1 MKEIIGQVLGVV
13 ATLITFLSYQTNTK
27 RSLIITQTA
36 ATAFNCISYLLL
48 GATSGFV
55 LNIVCV
61 VRNVIYY
68 FQKERSKANLMCAF
82 GLAVLIG
89 ALGVLSW
96 QGPIS
101 LLIIIALAVNTV
113 FLSFGNAQ
121 LLRYS
126 ILFTSTAILIYNVY
140 VFTVG
145 GIANESV
152 AIISSII
159 GIVRFKKSGNVQ

>member
-1 MKEIIGQVLGVV
+1 MKEIIGQVLGVI

-36 ATAFNCISYLLL
+36 ATFFNCISYLLL

-55 LNIVCV
+55 LNVVCV

-68 FQKERSKANLMCAF
+68 FQKTRSRANLVCAF
-82 GLAVLIG
+82 ALAAIIG
-89 ALGVLSW
+89 ALGALSW

-113 FLSFGNAQ
+113 FLSFGRPQ

-126 ILFTSTAILIYNVY
+126 ILFTSTAILVYNAY
-140 VFTVG
+140 FIAVG
-145 GIANESV
+145 GMANEAV
-152 AIISSII
+152 AIVSSII
-159 GIVRFKKSGNVQ
+159 GIIRFKKASNA

>member
-1 MKEIIGQVLGVV
+1 MKEIIGQVLGVI

-36 ATAFNCISYLLL
+36 ATTFNCISYLLL

-55 LNIVCV
+55 LNIVCI

-68 FQKERSKANLMCAF
+68 FQKERSRANLVCAF

-89 ALGVLSW
+89 ALGALSW

-113 FLSFGNAQ
+113 FLSFGRAQ

-152 AIISSII
+152 AIISSLI
-159 GIVRFKKSGNVQ
+159 GIVRFKKSGDV

>member
-1 MKEIIGQVLGVV
+1 MKEIIGQVLGVI

-36 ATAFNCISYLLL
+36 ATTFNCISYLLL

-55 LNIVCV
+55 LNIVCI

-68 FQKERSKANLMCAF
+68 FQKTRSRANLVCAF
-82 GLAVLIG
+82 ALAAIIG
-89 ALGVLSW
+89 ALGALSW

-113 FLSFGNAQ
+113 FLSFGNPQ
-121 LLRYS
+121 LLRSS

-145 GIANESV
+145 GIANEAV
-152 AIISSII
+152 AIISSVVGII
-159 GIVRFKKSGNVQ
+159 RFKKTTDV

>member
-1 MKEIIGQVLGVV
+1 MREIIGQVVGVI

-36 ATAFNCISYLLL
+36 ATTFNCISYLLL

-55 LNIVCV
+55 LNIVCI

-68 FQKERSKANLMCAF
+68 FQKERSKANLACAF
-82 GLAVLIG
+82 GLALVIS
-89 ALGVLSW
+89 ALGALSW
-96 QGPIS
+96 QGSIS

-113 FLSFGNAQ
+113 FLSFGNPQ

-145 GIANESV
+145 GIANEAV
-152 AIISSII
+152 AIISSVVGII
-159 GIVRFKKSGNVQ
+159 RFKKSTDV